1 MRRPEQGEAGV
12 VYVSEMMTNARRP
25 GEHARLV
32 NLPGDEEIY
41 SPGRGFI
48 TQGCRRPC
56 ALGLA
61 QAHTLTRPHPRPARC
76 PGTLGTL
83 RDAHLEVSAPSA
95 ALSTRPAALA
105 SSQGP
110 MKKGS

>member
-1 MRRPEQGEAGV
+1 M
-12 VYVSEMMTNARRP
+12 VYVSGTMTNAGRP
-25 GEHARLV
+25 GEHAQLV

-41 SPGRGFI
+41 SPSRGFI
-48 TQGCRRPC
+48 THGCRRPC
-56 ALGLA
+56 ELGLTP
-61 QAHTLTRPHPRPARC
+61 AHTLTRPHPRPARR

-95 ALSTRPAALA
+95 ALSIRLAALA

-110 MKKGS
+110 MKEGS

>member
-12 VYVSEMMTNARRP
+12 VYVSETMTNARRP
-25 GEHARLV
+25 GEHARLM
-32 NLPGDEEIY
+32 NLPRDEEIY

-61 QAHTLTRPHPRPARC
+61 QAHTLTRPHRRPTRC

-110 MKKGS
+110 MKEGS

>member
-12 VYVSEMMTNARRP
+12 VYVSETMTNARPP
-25 GEHARLV
+25 GEHARLM
-32 NLPGDEEIY
+32 NLPRDEEIY

-61 QAHTLTRPHPRPARC
+61 QAHTLTGEGNGSVLAWKIPWTEE
-76 PGTLGTL
+76 PGGLQ
-83 RDAHLEVSAPSA
+83 S
-95 ALSTRPAALA
+95 
-105 SSQGP
+105 
-110 MKKGS
+110 MGSKRVEHN